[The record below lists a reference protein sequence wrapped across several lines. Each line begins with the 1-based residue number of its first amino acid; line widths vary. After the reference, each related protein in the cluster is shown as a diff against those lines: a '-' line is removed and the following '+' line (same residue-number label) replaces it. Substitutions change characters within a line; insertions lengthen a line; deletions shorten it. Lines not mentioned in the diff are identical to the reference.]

1 MFKQYYFRWKDAWTL
16 SSVIDYDTMPDEY
29 DGLTEYL
36 TDWTADAIRSEICY
50 TDREGNVLNT
60 RKTAE
65 LPNVLSRE
73 ACLLENFDASQPPFT
88 GSGYLPDDLQGES
101 DILKM

>member
-1 MFKQYYFRWKDAWTL
+1 MDTDELLILSWQEGSMFKQYYFRWKDAWTL

-50 TDREGNVLNT
+50 TEREGNVLNNPKN
-60 RKTAE
+60 RRAAE
-65 LPNVLSRE
+65 CAEPRGMS
-73 ACLLENFDASQPPFT
+73 A
-88 GSGYLPDDLQGES
+88 
-101 DILKM
+101 

>member
-1 MFKQYYFRWKDAWTL
+1 MFKQYYFRWKEAWML

-29 DGLTEYL
+29 DSLTEYL
-36 TDWTADAIRSEICY
+36 TDWTGDAIRSEICY

-73 ACLLENFDASQPPFT
+73 ACLMKTLTQASRL
-88 GSGYLPDDLQGES
+88 LPEAAICLM
-101 DILKM
+101 ICRARVTF